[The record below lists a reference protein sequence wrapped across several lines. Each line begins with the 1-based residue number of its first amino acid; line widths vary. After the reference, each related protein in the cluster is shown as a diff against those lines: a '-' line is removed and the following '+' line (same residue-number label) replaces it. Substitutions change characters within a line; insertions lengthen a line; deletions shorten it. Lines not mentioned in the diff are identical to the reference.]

1 MPCYHALVE
10 KQRAY
15 FKSGATRPLENRKET
30 LNKLKKMLEEDGEQ
44 IAAAIFKDLHRDGHF
59 ETFGVTHQINET
71 LEKLEEW
78 SAPTKLSS
86 DGNDELFIVR
96 EPVGVVL
103 VISPWNYPLFTS
115 APLVQALAAGNTVI
129 LKPSELAQHTAQAFE
144 KIINKHFD
152 ENVFAVVNG
161 AVEETTALLSER
173 FDHIVYTGNPAVAKI
188 VMAAAAKNLTPVTL
202 ELGGKNPT
210 VVLDDAD
217 VALAAEKIAKAKMMN
232 CGQICINPDYVLTT
246 SITKPKLISA
256 IQQVFEKEGELK
268 ENKAFAR
275 IISERHFDRL
285 KALTEKTNGK
295 LAWKAGGEENRS
307 ERYLPP
313 SIYEIEENDE
323 LMKDEIFGPI
333 LPILTVDNLEKA
345 LDFVKERE
353 KPLAAY
359 IFSKDPEAA
368 RRFITETWS
377 GGVCVNDVHSHAFS
391 PSVPFGGVGNSG
403 LGRINGKYSFDNF
416 THEKAVLI
424 RGGVSVPQNK
434 L

>member
-30 LNKLKKMLEEDGEQ
+30 LNKLKKMLEEDGEE

-152 ENVFAVVNG
+152 EKVFAVVNG

-246 SITKPKLISA
+246 SITKPKLILCHPAGFCPYHLGTPFRPSKS
-256 IQQVFEKEGELK
+256 VDR
-268 ENKAFAR
+268 ENKC
-275 IISERHFDRL
+275 
-285 KALTEKTNGK
+285 
-295 LAWKAGGEENRS
+295 
-307 ERYLPP
+307 
-313 SIYEIEENDE
+313 IYEIEENDE

-359 IFSKDPEAA
+359 IFSKDPEAV

-424 RGGVSVPQNK
+424 RGWSVRPTE
-434 L
+434 